1 MNPFE
6 NSYVEL
12 HNNTG
17 KLFINEEEIISFN
30 YENNGWY
37 GFKFKKKNW
46 DLNIWENEDLNILQ
60 ASVYRVIKG
69 DTKTDT
75 WYNIQIK
82 QI

>member
-12 HNNTG
+12 HNNVG
-17 KLFINEEEIISFN
+17 KLFINEKEIISFN
-30 YENNGWY
+30 YENDGWY